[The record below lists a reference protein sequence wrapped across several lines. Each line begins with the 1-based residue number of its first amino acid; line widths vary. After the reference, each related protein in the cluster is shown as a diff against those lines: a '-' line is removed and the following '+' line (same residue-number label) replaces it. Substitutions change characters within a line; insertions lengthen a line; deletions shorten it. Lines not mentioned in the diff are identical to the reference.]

1 MSMNHSTDSFMFRS
15 FEAHSRIFHK
25 SNLADYF
32 MISSGTNQ
40 FPMPQIWKE
49 SICKELETDFLYR
62 WYTDSHGFQ
71 CITSAIKVYE
81 DYLSGS
87 GLNNFAYSRRQVC
100 MTTGGCGA
108 ASAVF
113 EYLKTTYDRCRV
125 ILVGMNYSLYERI
138 AKEYHFPIQELRC
151 TDNLDALPTPED
163 FRQMGQC
170 EEKSVFVFSI
180 PNNPTGES
188 YSVAHFTEIVAEIK
202 KRSGFIILDQV
213 CNLIISKRPL
223 PLLEPVITLHKYWH
237 SCAVVNSFSKTDST
251 AGLRLGYVYG
261 EDHMIRLCAD
271 LNARTVMNPPTFPAF
286 PIVLTCLFRC
296 LYLSNLYGLPE
307 LNEQFKRRFR
317 NIFFITSAVIPP
329 SMKDYAEKVFAHLDY
344 CFQWYVDE
352 LLQNEAIIRK
362 NYDATCD
369 IFRPYIRK
377 VSKLDGSFNFC
388 VWFHQDF
395 RMDELALI
403 EQLID
408 RTGVAILTES
418 SFSLKT
424 VHDKSFFIRFSTAC
438 GQVAY
443 GAALQRLKAF
453 LESEGFAFEKHTN

>member
-1 MSMNHSTDSFMFRS
+1 MFRS

-25 SNLADYF
+25 PNLADYF

-49 SICKELETDFLYR
+49 SIYKELETDFLYR

-81 DYLSGS
+81 DYLSGP
-87 GLNNFAYSRRQVC
+87 GLNAFAHSRRQVC

-113 EYLKTTYDRCRV
+113 EYLKATYGLCRV

-138 AKEYHFPIQELRC
+138 AKEYGFPVQELCR
-151 TDNLDALPTPED
+151 TGNLEVLPTPED
-163 FRQMGQC
+163 FRRMGQC
-170 EEKSVFVFSI
+170 EEKAVFVFSI

-188 YSVAHFTEIVAEIK
+188 YSVAHFTEIAAEIK
-202 KRSGFIILDQV
+202 KRGGFIILDQV

-223 PLLEPVITLHKYWH
+223 PLLEPVITLHNYWN

-261 EDHMIRLCAD
+261 EDHLIRSCAD

-296 LYLSNLYGLPE
+296 LYLSGLYGSPTLS
-307 LNEQFKRRFR
+307 EQFKRRFR
-317 NIFFITSAVIPP
+317 KIFFITTAVVPP
-329 SMKDYAEKVFAHLDY
+329 SMRDYVEYVFSHLDLCY
-344 CFQWYVDE
+344 QAYVDE
-352 LLQNEAIIRK
+352 LLQNESIMRK
-362 NYDATCD
+362 NHDATCD
-369 IFRPYIRK
+369 IFRPYIRRA
-377 VSKLDGSFNFC
+377 SQLDGSFNFC
-388 VWFHQDF
+388 VWFRQDF
-395 RMDELALI
+395 RMDELSLI

-418 SFSLKT
+418 SFSLNP
-424 VHDKSFFIRFSTAC
+424 VRNKSFFIRFSTAC
-438 GQVAY
+438 GQAAY
-443 GAALQRLKAF
+443 GAALQRMKAF
-453 LESEGFAFEKHTN
+453 LESEGFAFEKHTD